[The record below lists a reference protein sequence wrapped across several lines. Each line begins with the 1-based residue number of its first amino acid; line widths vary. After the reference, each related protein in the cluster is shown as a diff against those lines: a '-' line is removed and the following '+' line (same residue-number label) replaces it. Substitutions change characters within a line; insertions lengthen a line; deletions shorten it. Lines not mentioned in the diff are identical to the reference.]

1 MHLIRNFFFRLKREP
16 GFAAIFIIT
25 LALGVGANAALLSAL
40 RGYYLAPLPYPD
52 AGRLVNIQQDFQGL
66 GGISIGSYHDVLSNT
81 KGISDG
87 ALAGTERITISGN
100 NQPRSVVVATVT
112 PSLFPTLG
120 VAPAVGRTLKTS
132 SGQPDGP
139 REAVLSYQFWKTAYA
154 GATDAVG
161 KTINIDGQ
169 TYNIVGVMPQGFY
182 FPNRRTRV
190 YLPLPIAATDAH
202 DYLHVSSWDFI
213 ARIAPHANLA
223 ALNTA
228 LKAQAQTEIGNL
240 KPIERKMAEKQGYLL
255 KAETLRTTLVG
266 HSGTRLSL
274 IECGAALL
282 FALAVA
288 ILANLV
294 TTRSLGRRHEHALKL
309 ALGANRTILW
319 RDALR
324 ETLPLAML
332 GAGGAI
338 LLAWAGIGLLL
349 RYGFG
354 GADSAFEV
362 SLNGWTVLISIL
374 LALAAGLL
382 AALPAAFGS
391 GSRLLARL
399 VEDGG
404 HGTPT
409 RQSRYL
415 QRGLSITQIALG
427 VALLANAAL
436 IGVAYHQLSSRSNG
450 FESSHLIVASLGLRE
465 QRFSKQ
471 ATNVAFVRQF
481 ASAAEKLPGF
491 QSVGIANAIPFGDTI
506 VVNNVHRSGAP
517 TDQQIYPAFSYGT
530 QSLLKTLGVHLAA
543 GQTFSAQDINGHA
556 MVAII
561 DADLSRAL
569 FPSPQAAIGQTIVA
583 RGKTLRVIGVTNYV
597 RWFPHPFGNLTGTLW
612 LPYSMLPGSDTA
624 DGVYVTVKTSLP
636 TPVAVRELKDLL
648 SRLAPDQAF
657 NWVRPMHA
665 LTANAYQGD
674 QAPAVLVGLFSLIA
688 LTLAAIGVYG
698 TVAYL
703 IRLRLGEFAVR
714 QAVGATP
721 GRIGFLALTQGAL
734 LAIAGIALGIGGG
747 FLLSRF
753 LFNSIAINP
762 SATTAVYAVTA
773 LAMVFIV
780 FVTTSIP
787 AQRARRAN
795 LLSLLR
801 PQ

>member
-1 MHLIRNFFFRLKREP
+1 MQMIRQLWIRLRRKP
-16 GFAAIFIIT
+16 AFAAIFVIT

-40 RGYYLAPLPYPD
+40 HGYYIAPLPYPN

-81 KGISDG
+81 KEISDG
-87 ALAGTERITISGN
+87 ALAGTERVTISAN
-100 NQPRSVVVATVT
+100 EQPRSVLAATVA
-112 PSLFPTLG
+112 PSLFSTLG
-120 VAPAVGRTLKTS
+120 VAPTVGRTLKAS
-132 SGQPDGP
+132 AGQPDGP
-139 REAVLSYQFWKTAYA
+139 REAVLSYQFWKTAYG
-154 GATDAVG
+154 GATSAVG
-161 KTINIDGQ
+161 KTININGQ
-169 TYNIVGVMPQGFY
+169 TYNIVGVLPQGFY
-182 FPNRRTRV
+182 FPNRRPQV
-190 YLPLPIAATDAH
+190 YLPLQIAATDAH
-202 DYLHVSSWDFI
+202 DYMHVSSWYFI
-213 ARIAPHANLA
+213 ARMNSRTNLA
-223 ALNTA
+223 KLNTA
-228 LKAQAQTEIGNL
+228 LKARAQSEIGNL
-240 KPIERKMAEKQGYLL
+240 KPNERKIAEQQGYLL
-255 KAETLRTTLVG
+255 KAKTLRNTLVG
-266 HSGTRLSL
+266 RSGTRLSL

-294 TTRSLGRRHEHALKL
+294 TTRSLSRRHENALKL
-309 ALGANRTILW
+309 ALGASRTILW

-332 GAGGAI
+332 GAVGAI
-338 LLAWAGIGLLL
+338 LLAWAGIDLLL

-354 GADSAFEV
+354 GDGSAFTIAL
-362 SLNGWTVLISIL
+362 SGWTVLIAIL
-374 LALAAGLL
+374 LALIAGFL
-382 AALPAAFGS
+382 AALPAAAGS
-391 GSRLLARL
+391 GSRLLSKL
-399 VEDGG
+399 VEGGG

-409 RQSRYL
+409 RQSRLL

-436 IGVAYHQLSSRSNG
+436 IGVAYHQLSSRTNG

-471 ATNVAFVRQF
+471 AANVAFVRQF
-481 ASAAEKLPGF
+481 AEAAEKLTGF
-491 QSVGIANAIPFGDTI
+491 QSVGITNAIPFGDTLI
-506 VVNNVHRSGAP
+506 ANNVHRSGTTAK
-517 TDQQIYPAFSYGT
+517 QIYPAFSYDT
-530 QSLLKTLGVHLAA
+530 DNLLKTLGVHLAA
-543 GQTFSAQDINGHA
+543 GRTFSAQDINSHA
-556 MVAII
+556 RVAII
-561 DADLSRAL
+561 DANLSRAL
-569 FPSPQAAIGQTIVA
+569 FSSPRTAIGQTIVA
-583 RGKTLRVIGVTNYV
+583 RSQTLRVIGVTDHV

-612 LPYSMLPGSDTA
+612 LPYSLLPDSETGN
-624 DGVYVTVKTSLP
+624 GVYVTVKTALP
-636 TPVAVRELKDLL
+636 TSVATRQLKDLL

-665 LTANAYQGD
+665 LTAGAYQGD

-688 LTLAAIGVYG
+688 LTLAAVGVYG

-734 LAIAGIALGIGGG
+734 LAIAGITLGIGGG

-787 AQRARRAN
+787 AQRARRAD

>member
-1 MHLIRNFFFRLKREP
+1 MRSIKQFLTRLKHEP
-16 GFAAIFIIT
+16 MFAAIFIIT
-25 LALGVGANAALLSAL
+25 LALGVGANAALLTAL
-40 RGYYLAPLPYPD
+40 RGYYLAPLPYPNT
-52 AGRLVNIQQDFQGL
+52 GRLVNIQQDFQGF

-81 KGISDG
+81 KEISDG
-87 ALAGTERITISGN
+87 SLAGTERITISGN
-100 NQPRSVVVATVT
+100 EQPRSVLAATVT
-112 PSLFPTLG
+112 PSLFATLG
-120 VAPAVGRTLKTS
+120 VAPAVGRTLKTT

-139 REAVLSYQFWKTAYA
+139 REAVLSYQFWKTAYG

-161 KTINIDGQ
+161 KTINVNGQ

-182 FPNRRTRV
+182 FPNRRPQV
-190 YLPLPIAATDAH
+190 YLPLQIAATDAH
-202 DYLHVSSWDFI
+202 DYMHVSSWYFI
-213 ARIAPHANLA
+213 ARMKPHTSLSS
-223 ALNTA
+223 LNTA
-228 LKAQAQTEIGNL
+228 LKARSQTEIDNL
-240 KPIERKMAEKQGYLL
+240 KPSERKLAEKQGYLL
-255 KAETLRTTLVG
+255 KAETLRNTLVG
-266 HSGTRLSL
+266 HAGTRLSL

-324 ETLPLAML
+324 ETLPLAVL
-332 GAGGAI
+332 GAAGAI

-354 GADSAFEV
+354 GDDSAFTV
-362 SLNGWTVLISIL
+362 SLSGWTVLMAVL
-374 LALAAGLL
+374 LALVAGFL
-382 AALPAAFGS
+382 AALPAAVGS
-391 GSRLLARL
+391 GSRLLSKL
-399 VEDGG
+399 VEGGG
-404 HGTPT
+404 HGTPS
-409 RQSRYL
+409 RQSRLL
-415 QRGLSITQIALG
+415 QRGLSIAQIALG

-436 IGVAYHQLSSRSNG
+436 IGVAYHQLSARTNG

-471 ATNVAFVRQF
+471 AANVAFVRQF
-481 ASAAEKLPGF
+481 ATAAEKLPGF
-491 QSVGIANAIPFGDTI
+491 RSVGIANAIPFNDTLI
-506 VVNNVHRSGAP
+506 ANNVHRSGTTAK
-517 TDQQIYPAFSYGT
+517 QIYPAFSYGT
-530 QSLLKTLGVHLAA
+530 ENLLKTLGVHLAA
-543 GQTFSAQDINGHA
+543 GRTFSAQDINSHA
-556 MVAII
+556 LVAII

-583 RGKTLRVIGVTNYV
+583 RSQTLRVIGVTDYV

-612 LPYSMLPGSDTA
+612 LPYSLLPDSETGN
-624 DGVYVTVKTSLP
+624 GVYVTVKTSLP
-636 TPVAVRELKDLL
+636 TPVAGRQLKGLL
-648 SRLAPDQAF
+648 LRLAPDQAF
-657 NWVRPMHA
+657 NWVHSMRA
-665 LTANAYQGD
+665 LTADAYQGD

-688 LTLAAIGVYG
+688 LTLAAVGVYG

-721 GRIGFLALTQGAL
+721 GRIGILALTQGAL

-747 FLLSRF
+747 FLLSRVI
-753 LFNSIAINP
+753 FNSIAMNA
-762 SATTAVYAVTA
+762 SATTAVYALTA
-773 LAMVFIV
+773 LAMAFIV

-787 AQRARRAN
+787 ARRARNAN